1 MTTAPAADQQR
12 LLDVQALDTRLDQL
26 AHRRR
31 TLPELARLT
40 ELDAQLADVSTAL
53 VSSRTA
59 AQDLRRELT
68 KAEGDVEQVRQRAAR
83 NTERLNSGQGSAKD
97 LQGLQH
103 ELESLARRQADLE
116 EVELEVMERLEAHE
130 GTLAEVTKAH
140 EALTAEVDK
149 VTAQRDAAYA
159 ELDAEVAVVTN
170 ARAGAV
176 QGVDEGL
183 LTLYTRLRGQ
193 LGGVGAAAL
202 RGSRCEGC
210 RLDLNPADLDAI
222 RSASPDTVVRCE
234 ECGRI
239 LVRLPQG

>member
-83 NTERLNSGQGSAKD
+83 NTERLNSGQGSPKD

>member
-40 ELDAQLADVSTAL
+40 ELDAQLADVSSAL
-53 VSSRTA
+53 VTSRTA
-59 AQDLRRELT
+59 AQDLRRELV

-83 NTERLNSGQGSAKD
+83 NTERLNAGQGSAKD
-97 LQGLQH
+97 LQGMQH

-130 GTLAEVTKAH
+130 SALAEVTKAY
-140 EALTAEVDK
+140 EQLTAEVDK
-149 VTAQRDAAYA
+149 VAAARDAAYA
-159 ELDAEVAVVTN
+159 ELDAEVAVVTA
-170 ARAGAV
+170 AREGAV
-176 QGVDEGL
+176 RGIDEGL
-183 LTLYTRLRGQ
+183 IALYTRLRGQ

-210 RLDLNPADLDAI
+210 RLDLNPADLDQI

>member
-1 MTTAPAADQQR
+1 VTTAPAADQQR

-40 ELDAQLADVSTAL
+40 ELDAQLADVASAL
-53 VSSRTA
+53 VTSRTA
-59 AQDLRRELT
+59 AQDLRRELV

-83 NTERLNSGQGSAKD
+83 NTERLNAGQGSAKD
-97 LQGLQH
+97 LQGMQH

-130 GTLAEVTKAH
+130 SALAEVTKAH
-140 EALTAEVDK
+140 EQLTAEVDK
-149 VTAQRDAAYA
+149 VAAARDAAYA
-159 ELDAEVAVVTN
+159 ELDAEVAVVTA
-170 ARAGAV
+170 AREGAV
-176 QGVDEGL
+176 RGIDEGL
-183 LTLYTRLRGQ
+183 LALYTRLRGQ

-210 RLDLNPADLDAI
+210 RLDLNPADLDQI

>member
-83 NTERLNSGQGSAKD
+83 NTERLNSGQGSPKD

-159 ELDAEVAVVTN
+159 ELDAEVALVTN

>member
-40 ELDAQLADVSTAL
+40 ELDAQLADVASAL
-53 VSSRTA
+53 VTSRTA
-59 AQDLRRELT
+59 AQDLRRELV

-83 NTERLNSGQGSAKD
+83 NTERLNAGQGSAKD
-97 LQGLQH
+97 LQGMQH

-130 GTLAEVTKAH
+130 SALAEVTKAH
-140 EALTAEVDK
+140 EQLTAEVDK
-149 VTAQRDAAYA
+149 VAAARDAAYA
-159 ELDAEVAVVTN
+159 ELDAEVAVVTA
-170 ARAGAV
+170 AREGAV
-176 QGVDEGL
+176 RGIDEGL
-183 LTLYTRLRGQ
+183 LALYTRLRGQ

-210 RLDLNPADLDAI
+210 RLDLNPADLDQI

>member
-59 AQDLRRELT
+59 AQDLRRELV

-103 ELESLARRQADLE
+103 ELESLARRQSDLE

-140 EALTAEVDK
+140 EELTAEVDK

-183 LTLYTRLRGQ
+183 LALYTRLRGQ

>member
-1 MTTAPAADQQR
+1 VTTAPAADQQR

-40 ELDAQLADVSTAL
+40 ELDAQLADVSSAL
-53 VSSRTA
+53 VTSRTA
-59 AQDLRRELT
+59 AQDLRRELV

-83 NTERLNSGQGSAKD
+83 NTERLNAGQGSAKD
-97 LQGLQH
+97 LQGMQH

-130 GTLAEVTKAH
+130 SALAEVTKAY
-140 EALTAEVDK
+140 EQLTAEVDK
-149 VTAQRDAAYA
+149 VAAARDAAYA
-159 ELDAEVAVVTN
+159 ELDAEVAVVTA
-170 ARAGAV
+170 AREGAV
-176 QGVDEGL
+176 RGIDEGL
-183 LTLYTRLRGQ
+183 IALYTRLRGQ

-210 RLDLNPADLDAI
+210 RLDLNPADLDQI